1 MSGELQGHSASSLC
15 NTCEVCLCFASTGP
29 LTQSQSQLGP
39 WCPFSFLFSHP
50 FLFLPDSSCFSILP
64 FTRNPSPS
72 SPSQQ
77 IISPRLVQENRSQKA
92 RNFLVI
98 LALSLIMMKATS
110 SEDPP
115 PLAHPSS
122 SPITLVYFFHS
133 AYNPQKLSLCICLPV
148 LCLPFLLEF
157 MCHESTDRT
166 CLGHCSI
173 HGLST

>member
-1 MSGELQGHSASSLC
+1 MSCRDIALRPYVIPVKYACALRRQAPLHSHRVSL
-15 NTCEVCLCFASTGP
+15 V
-29 LTQSQSQLGP
+29 LGAP
-39 WCPFSFLFSHP
+39 SLFSFLTP
-50 FLFLPDSSCFSILP
+50 FRFFLTAVVSVFCHL
-64 FTRNPSPS
+64 TRNPSPS

-110 SEDPP
+110 SEDPL